1 MSNLEFHPEKAVG
14 EKLLQMDKQELL
26 QFVSRLCLHM
36 KAEIGS
42 RVYRGGI
49 FPENICADDKGD
61 YAIGPARMEKW
72 TGQELEF
79 VAPELYWHGEA
90 GPAADVYS
98 LALLVYYGLNEG
110 RLPFETATT
119 SGQLARMSG
128 KALPAPKT
136 AGKRLGEVLEKAT
149 SFQARDR
156 YQNPEELQIMLESCM
171 DNKYLGGSS
180 GAEAVFKKEDGELS
194 EIEKMMVDII
204 EKGPETE
211 EAEAE
216 EETAPSEELS
226 VEEMAGLEKPD
237 YTPPEKEDLH
247 AMVEEFFGFGS
258 GEGAS
263 AEGFVPEEDGEEIRV
278 YQPSREKKDRLP
290 IPILTEEKNPEL
302 APVVLQQTPA
312 YERARSLG
320 TPEQE
325 SERESGENVRRRRGI
340 RPLTVVLLLCV
351 LLLMGALGVDAY
363 WNRIAR
369 PTQIN
374 PTPDPQ
380 KLFESQP
387 SILPTTEA
395 TQDPVVISIPT
406 DAPQQP
412 RYSVVASDLSWT
424 AARAACEEQ
433 GGHLAVIS
441 SREELDE
448 ITAQAEAM
456 GLTRIWVGCRWENGE
471 LVWENGEETD
481 FYNWAPNEPST
492 WDYYD
497 DVPENYIMIYRDGD
511 QWLYNDNRD
520 DPAGDYPEYYSGT
533 MGYVVEFER

>member
-1 MSNLEFHPEKAVG
+1 MSNLEFHPEQAVG

-26 QFVSRLCLHM
+26 QFVSRLCLHL

-42 RVYRGGI
+42 RAYHGGI
-49 FPENICADDKGD
+49 FPENICADEKGGF
-61 YAIGPARMEKW
+61 AIGPARMEKW

-110 RLPFETATT
+110 RLPFETATA

-128 KALPAPKT
+128 KALPAPKA

-149 SFQARDR
+149 SFQAGDR

-171 DNKYLGGSS
+171 DNKFLGGSS
-180 GAEAVFKKEDGELS
+180 GAEAIFRKEDDQLS
-194 EIEKMMVDII
+194 DLERMMVDII
-204 EKGPETE
+204 ENSPVDD
-211 EAEAE
+211 E
-216 EETAPSEELS
+216 EEESPEESLEGLS
-226 VEEMAGLEKPD
+226 IEEVAGLEKPD
-237 YTPPEKEDLH
+237 YTPPEKEDLN
-247 AMVEEFFGFGS
+247 AMVEEFFGLSG
-258 GEGAS
+258 GEGES
-263 AEGFVPEEDGEEIRV
+263 APAPEEDGEEIRV
-278 YQPSREKKDRLP
+278 YQPSKDKKDRQP

-302 APVVLQQTPA
+302 APVVLQQQPSF
-312 YERARSLG
+312 ER
-320 TPEQE
+320 T
-325 SERESGENVRRRRGI
+325 RRRGQEEQEAEPDPAQEVRKRRSR
-340 RPLTVVLLLCV
+340 RPLTVVLLLC
-351 LLLMGALGVDAY
+351 LLLLAGALGVNAY
-363 WNRIAR
+363 WNRGVR

-380 KLFESQP
+380 KLYETHP

-406 DAPQQP
+406 EAPQQP

-433 GGHLAVIS
+433 GGHLVVIS
-441 SREELDE
+441 SQEELKE
-448 ITAQAEAM
+448 VTALAESM
-456 GLTRIWVGCRWENGE
+456 GLTRLWIGCHWDNGD

-481 FYNWAPNEPST
+481 FFNWAENEPST

-497 DVPENYIMIYRDGD
+497 NVAEDYIMIYRDGD